1 MSKAIKCNTVDII
14 NNYTKPNTP
23 LALVLPM
30 WLSGQERKNIN
41 AKVDIKYQARTFLSI
56 LREKDFNTIREW
68 IEDDSGL
75 DEYVL
80 KCIWKTYQEFNDVEH
95 IINRMCMFCLLKMK
109 LDVTDT
115 IDHFYS
121 IEIINSDLYKEINSS
136 TKRIGSQEDLWY
148 KIAQQCGK
156 FPIQSYV
163 QEAIRLALVE
173 IYEKTENDVDK
184 KTLDQLIQGIKES
197 DGAENIFVCKCKDIC
212 LRELQPMSLLK
223 SMSLLHVYSSP
234 PSKRKTKNPQRIQ
247 GHEKS
252 ESQEEILPTDSLSSN
267 ESIPNHLK
275 LDYLKS
281 FPAEIN
287 SSEISEVEV
296 DDRFISPKNSD
307 AARRNKETHK
317 RSQKKKTKAV
327 ENTYRKGTD
336 NYSNNI
342 HHAEIFKVRS
352 YDSMEKRQLAEKR
365 MPEMGKEETQPS
377 YSVSSNESIPNHLK
391 LDNLKP
397 FHAETEISEVEVD
410 DRFISPE
417 NSDAARTNKE
427 THKGSQKQKTKAV
440 ENTYRKRTGNFSNN
454 IHHAG
459 IFKVRSNDS
468 MEKRQLAEKRMPEMG
483 KEETQPSYSVSS
495 NESIP
500 NHLKLDNLKPFHAE
514 TEISEV
520 EVDDRFISPENSDAA
535 RTNKETH
542 KGSQKQK
549 TKAVENTYRKRTGDF
564 SNNIHHAGILK
575 VCSNDSKEKGPN
587 TAKRKTDMGKTEDK
601 ESSDDINSPVNYRTE
616 TQRMFVQQQKLKEKT
631 TYTPFNI
638 TASHVYIHSTHIT
651 QSQQFSTDS
660 GSS

>member
-14 NNYTKPNTP
+14 NNYTKRNTP
-23 LALVLPM
+23 LTLVLPM

-75 DEYVL
+75 DQYVL

-234 PSKRKTKNPQRIQ
+234 PSKRKTKNPQRRQ

-267 ESIPNHLK
+267 ESIPNHLNI
-275 LDYLKS
+275 DILKPS
-281 FPAEIN
+281 HAEIN
-287 SSEISEVEV
+287 
-296 DDRFISPKNSD
+296 P
-307 AARRNKETHK
+307 
-317 RSQKKKTKAV
+317 
-327 ENTYRKGTD
+327 
-336 NYSNNI
+336 
-342 HHAEIFKVRS
+342 
-352 YDSMEKRQLAEKR
+352 
-365 MPEMGKEETQPS
+365 
-377 YSVSSNESIPNHLK
+377 
-391 LDNLKP
+391 
-397 FHAETEISEVEVD
+397 TEISEVEVD

-417 NSDAARTNKE
+417 NSDAARTNKD
-427 THKGSQKQKTKAV
+427 THKRSQKKKTKAV
-440 ENTYRKRTGNFSNN
+440 ANTYRNGTDDYSNN
-454 IHHAG
+454 IHHAE
-459 IFKVRSNDS
+459 ILKVYSNDS
-468 MEKRQLAEKRMPEMG
+468 MEKRQVTEKRKPEMG
-483 KEETQPSYSVSS
+483 KEEILPTDSLSS

-500 NHLKLDNLKPFHAE
+500 NHLKLENLKSFHAE
-514 TEISEV
+514 INSSEISEV
-520 EVDDRFISPENSDAA
+520 EVDDRFRSPENSVAA
-535 RTNKETH
+535 RTNKDTH
-542 KGSQKQK
+542 KRSQKKK
-549 TKAVENTYRKRTGDF
+549 TKAVAKTYRNGTDDY
-564 SNNIHHAGILK
+564 SNNIHHAEILK
-575 VCSNDSKEKGPN
+575 VCPKNTKEKFRI
-587 TAKRKTDMGKTEDK
+587 TEKRKTEMGKTEDK
-601 ESSDDINSPVNYRTE
+601 ESGDDVNSPVNYRTE
-616 TQRMFVQQQKLKEKT
+616 TQRMFVQQQKMKEKT

-638 TASHVYIHSTHIT
+638 TASHVYIQSTHLT
-651 QSQQFSTDS
+651 QSQRFSTDS